1 MVRERKPPKPHEA
14 SGGKM
19 NWERRAEYR
28 EKQFAAGQS
37 GQGTLRDDDKRAR
50 ARLRARKAR
59 LLRRVSAAAEGTATH
74 AKLSQALE
82 KVRSVVPRVQIV
94 CCHIQ

>member
-1 MVRERKPPKPHEA
+1 MVRERKPSKPYEA

-28 EKQFAAGQS
+28 ERQSASGQS
-37 GQGTLRDDDKRAR
+37 VQRTPRDDDKRAR
-50 ARLRARKAR
+50 ARLRASKAR
-59 LLRRVSAAAEGTATH
+59 LLRRVSAAVAGTETH

-82 KVRSVVPRVQIV
+82 KVRSVATRV
-94 CCHIQ
+94 